1 MNFRKAC
8 LAIFTLLIACCLLVG
23 VAHAGTAVS
32 LSNVSAGANSNYNS
46 GQCPTGSC
54 VYIYW
59 SGITPSDGTVDITVY
74 NPDGTV
80 NAQWADLAPDA
91 SGTIMFTPEQ
101 VGTYLIVFD
110 GYPTYHLATY
120 QIAAVSYFNLPESSI
135 GALATVISAFTA
147 FGALAVVRK
156 RNPKKVA

>member
-1 MNFRKAC
+1 MIMNSRKAC
-8 LAIFTLLIACCLLVG
+8 LAILSLLVAGCLLVG
-23 VAHAGTAVS
+23 VAHAGTATS
-32 LSNVSAGANSNYNS
+32 LSNVSAGANSSDNS
-46 GQCPTGSC
+46 GQCATGSC

-80 NAQWADLAPDA
+80 NSQWTDLAPSA

-101 VGTYLIVFD
+101 LGTYLIIFD

-120 QIAAVSYFNLPESSI
+120 QIAAVSYFNSPESAI
-135 GALATVISAFTA
+135 GAAAAMISAFAA
-147 FGALAVVRK
+147 FGVLAVIKK
-156 RNPKKVA
+156 RRLS